1 MLFVILWN
9 MCKRKKC
16 VEMCVSLF
24 KNENVSLNYST
35 KQALSLSKEN
45 ETFFL
50 CNFDS
55 SKVFDVLFCATL
67 SLF

>member
-35 KQALSLSKEN
+35 KQALSPSKEY

-55 SKVFDVLFCATL
+55 S
-67 SLF
+67 